1 MTYENYRT
9 VEKADKK
16 TIFAP
21 NYKIKIGTMKK
32 LKNVIAIALLT
43 ITSALF
49 VNCSGSDD
57 DNNNNTNNND
67 TTFYLKCKVNGV
79 QFTST
84 DPFVINSL
92 SKSITAVNDVTNET
106 VSLYLP
112 LAVANG
118 TYTITDEPSNVDS
131 YNATYTNFD
140 TDASSDNETGT
151 MTITQVDADVIKGT
165 FSFTGEDGNG
175 GTITVTEGQF
185 RGENVQ

>member
-1 MTYENYRT
+1 
-9 VEKADKK
+9 
-16 TIFAP
+16 
-21 NYKIKIGTMKK
+21 MKK
-32 LKNVIAIALLT
+32 LKSIIAIALLT

-49 VNCSGSDD
+49 VNCGGSDD
-57 DNNNNTNNND
+57 DNNTNNND

-84 DPFVINSL
+84 APFVINSL

-131 YNATYTNFD
+131 YNGSYTNFD

-151 MTITQVDADVIKGT
+151 ITITQVDADVIKGT

-175 GTITVTEGQF
+175 GTIIVTEGQF
-185 RGENVQ
+185 RGENIQ